1 MEDMAMDFGWSLD
14 DFWEEEPLTQ
24 EELDAERRSMEQAA
38 REDMIG
44 EMYASQFAFD
54 WFDRDTERCSTH
66 FDLFVNSI
74 KIVKIFP
81 QNVVGSW

>member
-1 MEDMAMDFGWSLD
+1 MAMDFGWSLD

-54 WFDRDTERCSTH
+54 
-66 FDLFVNSI
+66 
-74 KIVKIFP
+74 
-81 QNVVGSW
+81 